1 VGVSWKRAWSRRV
14 LESIVRK
21 NTRERERERE
31 RERGECEKGLNQ
43 GVADF
48 TVWFVATC
56 LDSCI

>member
-1 VGVSWKRAWSRRV
+1 VWVEREHDQEEFSNPL
-14 LESIVRK
+14 LER
-21 NTRERERERE
+21 TPERERERE